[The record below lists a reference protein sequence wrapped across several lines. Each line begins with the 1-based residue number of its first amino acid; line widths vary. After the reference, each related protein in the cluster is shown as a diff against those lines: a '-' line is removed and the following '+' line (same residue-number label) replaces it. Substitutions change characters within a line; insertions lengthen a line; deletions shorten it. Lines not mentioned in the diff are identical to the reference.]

1 MDPTDARLGQSVDT
15 LDTPAVLVDLDV
27 LERNVARMAAFAAE
41 HGIALRPHA
50 KSHKTLGI
58 AERQQLAGARGFT
71 VAKLDEADAYL
82 AAGFDDLL
90 IANEI
95 VGLDKWQRLA
105 AMQRRDSVAA
115 GIDDFQAAAGM
126 ADVARQ
132 AEVTVPVL
140 IEVDCGLRRAGVAP
154 GLPALELAEKVVN
167 LAGLHLRGVFTHAGH
182 AYSAQSPAEVASIGQ
197 VEGEV
202 LVDTAELLRS
212 HGLTCDVVSV
222 GSTPTARYAGAV
234 PGVTEFRPG
243 NYVFYDRMQVAL
255 GAAQADD
262 CALTVLA
269 RVISRPDARRV
280 VVDAGSKTFALDRG
294 AHGTDALA
302 GFGEARAQ
310 HLVLERLSEEH
321 GMLTIDVE
329 NQPVAIG
336 DRLRFIPNH
345 ACTVA
350 NLADVLLGVR
360 GDRVTEV
367 LNVLVRGGGR

>member
-1 MDPTDARLGQSVDT
+1 
-15 LDTPAVLVDLDV
+15 
-27 LERNVARMAAFAAE
+27 MAAFAAE
-41 HGIALRPHA
+41 HAIALRPHA

-58 AERQQLAGARGFT
+58 AERQRASGARGFT
-71 VAKLDEADAYL
+71 VAKLDEADAFL

-95 VGLDKWQRLA
+95 VGIDKWQRLA
-105 AMQRRDSVAA
+105 AMQRRGSVAA

-126 ADVARQ
+126 AEVARQ

-140 IEVDCGLRRAGVAP
+140 IEVDSGLRRAGVAP
-154 GLPALELAEKVVN
+154 GPAALELAEKVAS
-167 LAGLHLRGVFTHAGH
+167 LAGLILRGVFTHAGH
-182 AYSAQSPAEVASIGQ
+182 AYSAQSPAEVARIGQ
-197 VEGEV
+197 AEGEV
-202 LVDTAELLRS
+202 LVETAQLLRA
-212 HGLTCDVVSV
+212 HGLTCEVVSV

-255 GAAQADD
+255 GSAQAED

-310 HLVLERLSEEH
+310 QLVLERLSEEH
-321 GMLTIDVE
+321 GVLSLAMQGPSVE
-329 NQPVAIG
+329 LG
-336 DRLRFIPNH
+336 DRLRFVPNH

-360 GDRVTEV
+360 GDRVTE
-367 LNVLVRGGGR
+367 LLPVLVRGGGR